1 MEDTL
6 VDNTDSDI
14 DERASAP
21 VPLPLPAASGELRR
35 ESLHGLREIF
45 VIAFASSLK
54 GEWDSKVLVIPLH
67 FPLLLLLHACY
78 SLVAAVA
85 VSFRILR
92 NLLQQHSRQTEKIVL
107 ALRDRDIAC
116 TVLLLLL
123 LQLQI

>member
-54 GEWDSKVLVIPLH
+54 GEWDSEVLVIPLH

-85 VSFRILR
+85 VSVR
-92 NLLQQHSRQTEKIVL
+92 KKKMMM
-107 ALRDRDIAC
+107 
-116 TVLLLLL
+116 
-123 LQLQI
+123 QIGRAHV